1 MKNVLTT
8 LVCLCLSFNLFAFG
22 TPNAPDLSEIKLLA
36 PQKISK
42 IAKKLYKQYNLNE
55 AYLYYLALSQVRSK
69 LSTVENYRL
78 GKAALFVGDYQTAE
92 PLLRRAAQNR
102 RFPLARFEYAN
113 VLKNTGE
120 FHLAIQQFEIYLQE
134 HNQDS
139 NNDYLAIS
147 KEHIKTCQQ
156 GLRDLAILQ
165 LNRQQANLVNSKAKG
180 QTRAFTPKTQDGLQ
194 FAEYQTENGSSI
206 KKIDENGDLV
216 DMETS
221 ASDEAFNSG
230 APCISPDGVTVYFM
244 RPETNAQGL
253 KEYKI
258 YSSQR
263 NINGDL
269 VNIQRL
275 GSGVNKTG
283 HSSMHPAAA
292 IQADGQ
298 EILYFASTMAG
309 GNGGYDI
316 WYAYKL
322 NNGDFSNAYH
332 LGMRINSSDDEITPF
347 YWQENQELFFSSNK
361 QSDLDGFNVY
371 QITGQP
377 YNWVEDQPILLP
389 TPINSIYNDIFYRQD
404 DKNIYIT
411 TNRISQDKEET
422 LLMPATLRY
431 KAGETAGK

>member
-1 MKNVLTT
+1 MKNVL
-8 LVCLCLSFNLFAFG
+8 LVFACFCLSFNLLAFG
-22 TPNAPDLSEIKLLA
+22 KPNAPDLTQIKTLS

-42 IAKKLYKQYNLNE
+42 TAKKLYKQHNLNE

-69 LSTVENYRL
+69 LNSTENYRL
-78 GKAALFVGDYQTAE
+78 GKAALFVGDYQIAE
-92 PLLRRAAQNR
+92 PLLRRASNNKN
-102 RFPLARFEYAN
+102 FPLARFEYAN

-120 FHLAIQQFEIYLQE
+120 FHLAIQQFEIYIQQ
-134 HNQDS
+134 HS
-139 NNDYLAIS
+139 NDVANDYLAIS

-165 LNRQQANLVNSKAKG
+165 LNRQQANLVNSKATG
-180 QTRAFTPKTQDGLQ
+180 QTRAFTPIAQNGAQ
-194 FAEYQTENGSSI
+194 FAEYETENGTSI
-206 KKIDENGDLV
+206 KKVDENGELV

-221 ASDEAFNSG
+221 VGDEAFHSA
-230 APCISPDGVTVYFM
+230 APCISPDGTTIYFM

-258 YSSQR
+258 YSAQR

-269 VNIQRL
+269 VNVQRL
-275 GSGVNKTG
+275 GSGINKMG

-298 EILYFASTMAG
+298 EILYFSSTMAG

-332 LGMRINSSDDEITPF
+332 LGMRINSSSDEITPF

-361 QSDLDGFNVY
+361 QADLDGFNVY
-371 QITGQP
+371 QITGEP
-377 YNWVEDQPILLP
+377 YKWVEDQPILLP
-389 TPINSIYNDIFYRQD
+389 APINSIYNDIFYRQD
-404 DKNIYIT
+404 AQNIYIT
-411 TNRISQDKEET
+411 TNRVSQNKEET

-431 KAGETAGK
+431 KVGETANK